1 MKKTLL
7 LTVLAVG
14 AAALATEP
22 HILPHPD
29 TPLPEG
35 AEVERVATG
44 FKFTEGPAWN
54 KAAGIVFFSDIPNN
68 RIVAFDPETNNT
80 RDAFKPSNNSNGL
93 MHDKHGRVVRCEHAG
108 RRVARL
114 EKGKWVT
121 LADSYKGKKLNS
133 PNDLDIDAAGGI
145 YFTDPRYGNE
155 DNRELDVYG
164 VYYIAPGADKTVTQ
178 LIVDLKKPNG
188 IALSPDGK
196 TLYVVDNGAATLWAY
211 DVKGPGQLANGRK
224 IADTGKRPEGGG
236 GDGMC
241 VDEKGLL
248 YVTAGRNVWVF
259 SPKGNLISW
268 IPCPE
273 NPANCAF
280 GGTDNKTLYI
290 TARKSL
296 YRIKLNNAGNR

>member
-1 MKKTLL
+1 MKRLVLVLTLAIAACA
-7 LTVLAVG
+7 LAVDPPVPASPVPDG
-14 AAALATEP
+14 AK
-22 HILPHPD
+22 
-29 TPLPEG
+29 
-35 AEVERVATG
+35 VEQVATG
-44 FKFTEGPAWN
+44 FRFTEGPAWN
-54 KAAGIVFFSDIPNN
+54 AVGLLFFSDIPNN
-68 RIVAFDPETNNT
+68 RIVVYDEETGRT
-80 RDAFKPSNNSNGL
+80 KDAYTPSNNSNGL
-93 MHDKHGRVVRCEHAG
+93 IHDQHGRLVRCEHAG
-108 RRVARL
+108 RRIARL
-114 EKGKWVT
+114 ENDKWVT
-121 LADSYKGKKLNS
+121 LADNYKGKKLNS

-164 VYYIAPGADKTVTQ
+164 VYYTTGKMNGETTQ
-178 LIVDLKKPNG
+178 LITDLKKPNG

-196 TLYVVDNGAATLWAY
+196 TLYVVDNGAATLWVY

-241 VDEKGLL
+241 VDDKGLL

-259 SPKGNLISW
+259 SPGGALVTK

-280 GGTDNKTLYI
+280 GGADKKTLYI